1 MFRKALIILGG
12 VLNIAWGVAHMVPTG
27 SVVSGFGAI
36 SGDNKNIITM
46 EWINEGLTLIF
57 IGVLVLLVTVVAG
70 ENNKT
75 RKIVYLASAAMLF
88 SMAVLSLFTG
98 FNIDFL
104 PYKLCPFIFSLSGIL
119 ILQGAFR
126 WQ

>member
-1 MFRKALIILGG
+1 MLRRKLIIIGG
-12 VLNIAWGVAHMVPTG
+12 LLNILWGGSHLFPTN
-27 SVVSGFGAI
+27 SVVSGF
-36 SGDNKNIITM
+36 SSLTNDNRNIILM

-57 IGVLVLLVTVVAG
+57 IGVLIILVTVTSK

-75 RKIVYLASAAMLF
+75 VKIVYLCSSIMLF

-104 PYKLCPFIFSLSGIL
+104 PFKLCPVIFSVSGAL
-119 ILQGAFR
+119 ILQGVFR
-126 WQ
+126 K